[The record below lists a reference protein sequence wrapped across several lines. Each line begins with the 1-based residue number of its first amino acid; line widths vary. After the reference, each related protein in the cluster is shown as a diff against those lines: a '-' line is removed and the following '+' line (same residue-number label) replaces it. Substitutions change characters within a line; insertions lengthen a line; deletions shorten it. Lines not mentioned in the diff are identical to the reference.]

1 MRVFPV
7 NWDGTA
13 FAALAFTSEARAT
26 GNGMIGRWLAAI
38 VACTLGMDAMQP
50 AAAEDDAA
58 FFRAHPVSVLI
69 GYSPGGGYDAY
80 ARLLARVMPKY
91 LPGNPTMVPQNMP
104 GAGSLTLANY
114 LYNIAP
120 KDGSVFGI
128 FGRGLAM
135 APMLGQ
141 PGTRFDASK
150 FTWLGSL
157 GKEVSLCV
165 TGPASPVKDWADASQ
180 HDFAVGG
187 EGSGSDPDVFATIL
201 KTQFGAKLRLVSG
214 YPGGND
220 ILLAVERGELD
231 GRCGWSLSSVKSTR
245 PGWLTDK
252 NFHFIIQLSL
262 APSADLPDVPLISD
276 LATTEEQKQI
286 TKLIFSRQLIAW
298 PFAAPPGLPPGR
310 AEALRAAFDRS
321 LADAEFRAEAKK
333 LGLEIEPMSGA
344 EVTRII
350 TELYQTPPEI
360 IAAARA
366 AIQPGT
372 H

>member
-1 MRVFPV
+1 M
-7 NWDGTA
+7 GA
-13 FAALAFTSEARAT
+13 MLARL
-26 GNGMIGRWLAAI
+26 IGVLAGAMLAASA
-38 VACTLGMDAMQP
+38 VQP
-50 AAAEDDAA
+50 AAADDEAA
-58 FFRAHPVSVLI
+58 FFHAHPVSVLI

-80 ARLLARVMPKY
+80 ARLLARIMPRY

-135 APMLGQ
+135 APLLGQ
-141 PGTRFDASK
+141 PGTRFEASK

-165 TGPASPVKDWADASQ
+165 TGPASPVKSWADATQ

-187 EGSGSDPDVFATIL
+187 EGSGSDPDVFATVL
-201 KTQFGAKLRLVSG
+201 KTQLGAKLRLVSG

-252 NFHFIIQLSL
+252 TFHFIIQLSL
-262 APSADLPDVPLISD
+262 AASNDLPGVPLITD
-276 LATTEEQKQI
+276 LAKTPEQQQI
-286 TKLIFSRQLIAW
+286 AKLIFSRQLIAW

-310 AEALRAAFDRS
+310 AEALRSAFERTLGDG
-321 LADAEFRAEAKK
+321 EFLAEAKK
-333 LGLEIEPMSGA
+333 LGLEVEPMSGA
-344 EVTRII
+344 EVARLIA
-350 TELYQTPPEI
+350 ELYETPPEI
-360 IAAARA
+360 VAAARA
-366 AIQPGT
+366 AITPT